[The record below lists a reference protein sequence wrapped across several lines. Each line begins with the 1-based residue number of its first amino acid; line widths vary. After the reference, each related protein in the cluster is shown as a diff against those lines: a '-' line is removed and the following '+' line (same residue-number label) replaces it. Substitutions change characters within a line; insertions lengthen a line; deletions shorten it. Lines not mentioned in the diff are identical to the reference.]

1 MKKYKVIL
9 MGVLALSTLSGCLK
23 EYQELN
29 TNPELLGETDPR
41 FVFTGATENFN
52 NSSRN
57 HLMAK
62 YSGVMQ
68 MMQYLVN
75 YQGAQEGV
83 YVNPQSTNR
92 PNPFTP
98 YYSDYYA
105 QIGLRLR
112 YLREK
117 VIPSN
122 AEAERISKFVSYSRN
137 FGNL

>member
-75 YQGAQEGV
+75 YQGAQEE
-83 YVNPQSTNR
+83 
-92 PNPFTP
+92 FM
-98 YYSDYYA
+98 
-105 QIGLRLR
+105 
-112 YLREK
+112 
-117 VIPSN
+117 
-122 AEAERISKFVSYSRN
+122 
-137 FGNL
+137 